1 MVDDTTILIHLKEI
15 TFAYPGAPPVLDK
28 LGLTFSRGQ
37 RIGLLGPNGSGKTTL
52 FHVIMGL
59 LKPTSGTIKILGKP
73 MIKEADFIPARK
85 RIGLVFQ
92 DADDQLFS
100 PTVLEDVAFGP
111 LNQGKTREEAI
122 DISKQTLA
130 LLGLEGYENKITHK
144 LSGGEKKLVSLATT
158 LSMKPEALLLDEPA
172 NGLDEKTKERLSSVL
187 SDLDISLILI
197 SHNMDFMT
205 QLTNSIYVIDSGKI
219 STEGIPKP
227 HQHLHIHPFG
237 NHSHE
242 HKQDVGGHG
251 QDREDKK

>member
-1 MVDDTTILIHLKEI
+1 MVDHTDILIQLKEI
-15 TFAYPGAPPVLDK
+15 TFSYPGAPPVLDK
-28 LGLTFSRGQ
+28 LSLTFSRGQ

-59 LKPTSGTIKILGKP
+59 LKPTGGTLNILGQP
-73 MIKEADFIPARK
+73 MTKEADFIPARK
-85 RIGLVFQ
+85 QIGLVFQ

-122 DISKQTLA
+122 DISKKTLA
-130 LLGLEGYENKITHK
+130 LLGLEGYGERITHK

-158 LSMKPEALLLDEPA
+158 LSMKPKALLLDEPA

-187 SDLDISLILI
+187 SGLDISLILI

-205 QLTNSIYVIDSGKI
+205 RLTDSICVIDKGKI
-219 STEGIPKP
+219 SAEGIPKP

-237 NHSHE
+237 EHSHE
-242 HKQDVGGHG
+242 HK
-251 QDREDKK
+251 